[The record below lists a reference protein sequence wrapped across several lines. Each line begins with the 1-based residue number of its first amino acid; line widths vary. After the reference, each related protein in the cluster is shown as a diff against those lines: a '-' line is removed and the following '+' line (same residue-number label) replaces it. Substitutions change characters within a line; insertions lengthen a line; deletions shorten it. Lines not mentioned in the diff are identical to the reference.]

1 MNKIFN
7 FKFFLWFFV
16 LFIFILL
23 IEGFYYHYYFKISL
37 IFEFLPHENRSGYNS
52 LIWSEMGIVE
62 FLQVLMLIMS
72 LFFVYKFISVNHIF
86 FSKLLK
92 ITLSLYLIGLLY
104 YLFEEISWGQH
115 IFNWQSPS
123 LFKVV
128 NHQNETNLHNISSLF
143 NELPRNLLLIWCS
156 LSFLF
161 VRIFKNNFTIL
172 KKLIYPNK
180 NLKLISFLIMF
191 FFIPDFFVGKLGLE
205 KEASNESE
213 ILFNYFL
220 NIISF
225 NFIRLSELQELLFNY
240 YIVWH
245 SFYLLRLK
253 LKFNDLT

>member
-7 FKFFLWFFV
+7 FKFFLWFLV

-37 IFEFLPHENRSGYNS
+37 SFEFLPHENRSGYNS

-62 FLQVLMLIMS
+62 FFQVLMLIIS
-72 LFFVYKFISVNHIF
+72 LFFVYKFISVNYIF

-104 YLFEEISWGQH
+104 YFFEEISWGQH

-123 LFKVV
+123 LFTEI

-172 KKLIYPNK
+172 KKLVYPNK
-180 NLKLISFLIMF
+180 NLRLISFLIMI
-191 FFIPDFFVGKLGLE
+191 FFIPDFFVGKLELE

-225 NFIRLSELQELLFNY
+225 NFIRLSELQEFLFNY

-245 SFYLLRLK
+245 SFYLIRLK